1 MSEPGK
7 TVIFLKL
14 GGSLITEKS
23 APQTINYQTITRI
36 VKELKEAIDSD
47 PRLQLVVGH
56 GGGSFPHPVAQAY
69 RTAEGFVHETSVR
82 GFALC
87 QHAASTLNRL
97 IVDLMVDYAINAVS
111 IQPSACAIATNGT
124 ISGFFSKPVEAALD
138 HGLVPVLFGDC
149 VFDTVKGCC
158 ILSTEQLFSFLSGV
172 LRPSRVLIAG
182 LVRGVYTADPQK
194 DKNARF
200 IPSIDVEQLST
211 LESCLGGSFSVDVTG
226 GMASKVRELIELA
239 KRGIESEILSGAP
252 GNIRRALAG
261 QRGLGTVIL
270 PVKTAGP

>member
-1 MSEPGK
+1 MTEPGK
-7 TVIFLKL
+7 NLLFLKL
-14 GGSLITEKS
+14 GGSLITDKN
-23 APQTINYQTITRI
+23 APQTINYQTIRCI
-36 VKELKEAIDSD
+36 VQELKEALDED
-47 PRLQLVVGH
+47 PQLQLVVGH

-87 QHAASTLNRL
+87 QHAASTLNRI
-97 IVDLMVDYAINAVS
+97 IVDLMLHYAINAVS
-111 IQPSACAIATNGT
+111 IQPSACCIATNGRV
-124 ISGFFSKPVEAALD
+124 SGFFSQPVEAALD

-158 ILSTEQLFSFLSGV
+158 ILSTEQLFSCLSGV
-172 LRPSRVLIAG
+172 LRPSRVLIVG

-200 IPSIDVEQLST
+200 IPSIEVEQLST

-252 GNIRRALAG
+252 GNLKRAVAG
-261 QRGLGTVIL
+261 QRGLGTVIQ
-270 PVKTAGP
+270 PVNTDAP